1 MTEKPL
7 NAKAYGSIP
16 HFASSQTDGRD
27 KVVPEGMER
36 IATKKARDWKDLIIV
51 QEKLDGSNVAILKQ
65 NKEIIPITRA
75 GYPAITSPWKQHHL
89 FANYVFEHMDAFH
102 STLID
107 GERLCGEWLA
117 QVHGTH
123 YELRHSPFVAF
134 DIMFESERL
143 PYIEFLHRVLPHDI
157 VIPKLIHI
165 GQPISIS
172 DAMTELKMQHK
183 TQSNHN
189 SIELPEGMVWR
200 VEREG
205 RVNFLV
211 KYVRP
216 DFEPGKWMKEDI
228 WNKNLEKY
236 VEISI

>member
-27 KVVPEGMER
+27 KVVDAGMER
-36 IATKKARDWKDLIIV
+36 IATKKARDWKDLVIV
-51 QEKLDGSNVAILKQ
+51 TEKLDGSNVAVLKQ
-65 NKEIIPITRA
+65 NHELISLIRA
-75 GYPAITSPWKQHHL
+75 GYRAIESPYKQHHL
-89 FANYVFEHMDAFH
+89 FHNWVMDNSDRFRKV
-102 STLID
+102 LNI
-107 GERLCGEWLA
+107 GERICGEWLA

-123 YELRHSPFVAF
+123 YELRHEPFVAF
-134 DIMFESERL
+134 DIMFETERI
-143 PYIEFLHRVLPHDI
+143 PYHEFLHRVLLQKFVVPQ
-157 VIPKLIHI
+157 LIHI

-172 DAMTELKMQHK
+172 DAMAELEMQHK

-200 VEREG
+200 VERDG

-216 DFEPGKWMKEDI
+216 DFEPGKWMKEEI
-228 WNKNLEKY
+228 WNKNLERY
-236 VEISI
+236 VKISI